1 MSKMFDKLRRAESE
15 RRKNVTTRV
24 AEAPQVVRPRVAER
38 PVYEGTLPEEF
49 MRQMGIL
56 RNALETVFVGRQKR
70 TLLFTSATEEE
81 GTTTIA
87 TNFARFLAM
96 QGQHRI
102 LVCELNARRPS
113 FAKVFSLNGTRGMTD
128 YFSQRVDLRTL
139 VHTIEPDDID
149 VLHVGRED
157 PTVIQV
163 HLGQVL
169 PEFLEDAL
177 DLYDTIII
185 DAPPVVDCPETPPMA
200 GLVDGVVMVVRVGRT
215 KRETVARA
223 IERITRFD
231 GEVLGVVLNRKKFYI
246 PEFLYKRI

>member
-15 RRKNVTTRV
+15 RRKNVENRV
-24 AEAPQVVRPRVAER
+24 ESPQVVRPQIAER
-38 PVYEGTLPEEF
+38 PTREDTLPDGF
-49 MRQMGIL
+49 IRQMGIL
-56 RNALETVFVGRQKR
+56 RNALEASFVSKKKR
-70 TLLFTSATEEE
+70 SLLFTSTTEGE

-113 FAKVFSLNGTRGMTD
+113 FAQVFSINGTRGMTD
-128 YFSQRVDLRTL
+128 YFSQRTDLRSI
-139 VHTIEPDDID
+139 VQTIGPDEID
-149 VLHVGRED
+149 VLHVGRHD
-157 PTVIQV
+157 PTMIQI
-163 HLGQVL
+163 HLAQVL
-169 PEFLEDAL
+169 PEFLEDAFN
-177 DLYDTIII
+177 LYDTIII
-185 DAPPVVDCPETPPMA
+185 DAPPVIDCPETPPMA

-215 KRETVARA
+215 KRDTVARA
-223 IERITRFD
+223 IERVSRFG